1 MKKLISA
8 ATVLALSLSLGAFT
22 PKNASAD
29 TNVESNVTEEQKPI
43 DKLNDALQKEGAQKI
58 TEDQYFDLANEAL
71 EKARIEVNKQLEE
84 GKEDIKVEEKIGDQ
98 DSYGTVT
105 FETEEIQPSPTVKN
119 QLVQSSDYTALAY
132 QNKNYS
138 HTITMKGIGYQF
150 KMRTFGSFTHGKNSK
165 GYAIVKGY
173 TYQCDAQT
181 TWPYSASD
189 IVRADRVDQSYV
201 KVISKGTFTA
211 LAQAVNYHGYIDIGL
226 YGTGN
231 YKVLRSKFDH

>member
-105 FETEEIQPSPTVKN
+105 F
-119 QLVQSSDYTALAY
+119 
-132 QNKNYS
+132 
-138 HTITMKGIGYQF
+138 
-150 KMRTFGSFTHGKNSK
+150 
-165 GYAIVKGY
+165 
-173 TYQCDAQT
+173 
-181 TWPYSASD
+181 
-189 IVRADRVDQSYV
+189 
-201 KVISKGTFTA
+201 
-211 LAQAVNYHGYIDIGL
+211 
-226 YGTGN
+226 
-231 YKVLRSKFDH
+231 